1 MDVCK
6 LEDFKH
12 AFMLMDEL
20 IDNEINSGNDEYK
33 ETDPLI
39 VKAIGGFALL
49 YHELRLSAVTADVDS
64 TVMIP
69 NCYKNMIKKTAKQ
82 LDMPEDWLNDHS
94 QSGIAAIDGKW
105 DPISWNLKHIQI
117 YVLNTRELM
126 IDKCGWAEKNLSGS
140 MLTDRDEVKDLNDF
154 LGILWKLN
162 IQYDTID
169 ELTKALER
177 FDIDLNEYPNVKKYI
192 EDDLNGDGLYWP
204 DGHI

>member
-69 NCYKNMIKKTAKQ
+69 NCYKTMIKKTAKQ

-105 DPISWNLKHIQI
+105 DLISWNLKHIQI

-140 MLTDRDEVKDLNDF
+140 MLTDRDEAKDHHMTVVEPTLAFSIFMALTSRQFRHNWGMQIRNR
-154 LGILWKLN
+154 LGI
-162 IQYDTID
+162 I
-169 ELTKALER
+169 
-177 FDIDLNEYPNVKKYI
+177 
-192 EDDLNGDGLYWP
+192 
-204 DGHI
+204 

>member
-1 MDVCK
+1 
-6 LEDFKH
+6 
-12 AFMLMDEL
+12 
-20 IDNEINSGNDEYK
+20 
-33 ETDPLI
+33 
-39 VKAIGGFALL
+39 
-49 YHELRLSAVTADVDS
+49 
-64 TVMIP
+64 
-69 NCYKNMIKKTAKQ
+69 
-82 LDMPEDWLNDHS
+82 
-94 QSGIAAIDGKW
+94 
-105 DPISWNLKHIQI
+105 
-117 YVLNTRELM
+117 M

-140 MLTDRDEVKDLNDF
+140 MLTDRDEAKDLNDF